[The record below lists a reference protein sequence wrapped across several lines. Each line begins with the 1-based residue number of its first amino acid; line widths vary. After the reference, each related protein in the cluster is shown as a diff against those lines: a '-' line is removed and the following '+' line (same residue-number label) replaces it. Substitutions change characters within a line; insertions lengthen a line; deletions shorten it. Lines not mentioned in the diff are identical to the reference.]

1 VRLGI
6 APAEPCCRRG
16 YPIEQAINMPRTG
29 LSLPA
34 KIAGTL
40 FLTLVSVA
48 LTALVLHQHQVAKAA
63 AAVHRQQVM
72 DWVELGAYQVG
83 DTHDTADAPTAI
95 KRSSDEEDIAALRRF
110 RPWARSVLRRPGV
123 IGAAFVGA
131 DGQVRAWEPD
141 AVTVQGLDD
150 VPVRDAAWSRRT
162 LRMGS
167 ALREVEIVSRPV
179 APEGKHGA
187 IGYLVLA
194 TLPPGIAG
202 WAIPTLFF
210 AGALAVVILVCAVGV
225 YAWSRVAV
233 GRPLALLADAKA
245 WEGAGLRHPPL
256 VDRPDELGA
265 IARHLRRWTDRAG
278 QCESRLA
285 ALQQTL
291 STRVADR
298 TKRIET
304 MLRLA
309 QQNAWIDPLTTLY
322 NRRFL
327 DEKLEQLFRQQQA
340 AGEDLTLVM
349 FDLDHF
355 KALNDTLGHSAGD
368 EALAFLGELLR
379 GSLRETDIAVRV
391 GGDEF
396 VVLLSGIGPAEAA
409 VTADRIIRL
418 FTQRA
423 SLFEVEPRMGVSA
436 GVASTMADRAESG
449 EHLWSLAD
457 AALYR
462 AKGAGKNAV
471 QVAARSSTSAAP
483 GHPDS
488 G

>member
-1 VRLGI
+1 VRDGTV
-6 APAEPCCRRG
+6 PKGPSSGRNR
-16 YPIEQAINMPRTG
+16 PNEQAVNMPPKG

-34 KIAGTL
+34 KIAGAG

-48 LTALVLHQHQVAKAA
+48 LTALIVHQRQVAKAG
-63 AAVHRQQVM
+63 AVAHRQRVV
-72 DWVELGAYQVG
+72 DWVELGVYQVG
-83 DTHDTADAPTAI
+83 DSHGTADEPTTV
-95 KRSSDEEDIAALRRF
+95 KRSSDEEGVAAVKRF
-110 RPWARSVLRRPGV
+110 RPWARSVLRQPGV
-123 IGAAFVGA
+123 IGTAFVGA
-131 DGQVRAWEPD
+131 DGHVRAWEPQGV
-141 AVTVQGLDD
+141 AVQGLDD
-150 VPVRDAAWSRRT
+150 VPIRDAAWSRRT

-179 APEGKHGA
+179 RPEGKHGA

-194 TLPPGIAG
+194 TLPPGIAS
-202 WAIPTLFF
+202 WVISTLFF
-210 AGALAVVILVCAVGV
+210 AGALAAVIVVCVVGA
-225 YAWSRVAV
+225 YTWSRVAV

-245 WEGAGLRHPPL
+245 WEGTGLRCPPL
-256 VDRPDELGA
+256 VDRTDEMGA
-265 IARHLRRWTDRAG
+265 VARNLRRWTDRAG
-278 QCESRLA
+278 QCELRLA
-285 ALQQTL
+285 ALEQTL
-291 STRVADR
+291 SARVADR

-309 QQNAWIDPLTTLY
+309 QQNAWIDPLTSLY

-396 VVLLSGIGPAEAA
+396 VVLLLGVGPAEAA
-409 VTADRIIRL
+409 VTMDRIIRL

-423 SLFEVEPRMGVSA
+423 SLFEVEPPVGVSA
-436 GVASTMADRAESG
+436 GVASMVADRARSG

-457 AALYR
+457 EALYR
-462 AKGAGKNAV
+462 AKGAGRNAV
-471 QVAARSSTSAAP
+471 EVGVRLSTPAAP
-483 GHPDS
+483 GHPGS
-488 G
+488 A